1 MRSLIVAGIVCLVLP
16 AHRAAAQE
24 DGPIHAAVA
33 TAFSDATALP
43 AVDPQSPAPRQLAF
57 EYSDGYKTRAK
68 IHKYAS
74 FATLP
79 LFATEYW
86 LGQSTY
92 NNLSDGKKN
101 AHVAVGTAIVGLYA
115 AQAVT
120 GVWNLVEAR
129 KDPHGRGKR
138 MAHGI
143 LMLASGAGFAIT
155 PMLAPKF
162 EKYDFTSRRSTEPE
176 ACAIAPTRQAPT
188 TSVRVSRS
196 RPNGLTG
203 RLSPLRPRTT

>member
-1 MRSLIVAGIVCLVLP
+1 MRSLVVAAIVCLVLP

-33 TAFSDATALP
+33 IAFSDATALP

-57 EYSDGYKTRAK
+57 EYSEGYKTRAK
-68 IHKYAS
+68 IHRYAS

-138 MAHGI
+138 MAHSI

-155 PMLAPKF
+155 PMLAPGEHEGF
-162 EKYDFTSRRSTEPE
+162 RSLSSFNDQRQLHRTMALTSIGIGT
-176 ACAIAPTRQAPT
+176 AGYLIMLF
-188 TSVRVSRS
+188 
-196 RPNGLTG
+196 GG
-203 RLSPLRPRTT
+203 K